1 MINSVWRYAL
11 GGHDRANLQAVSSQS
26 GDTLGGRD
34 RLSLEIHLLGG
45 RDQATLEIHLEALIE
60 RVRRNALGGHDCA
73 NLQAVITSA
82 TTFSSV
88 RNTRVFWTALTALM
102 EPRTL

>member
-11 GGHDRANLQAVSSQS
+11 GGHDRANLQAISSQS

-45 RDQATLEIHLEALIE
+45 RDQASLEIHLEALIE
-60 RVRRNALGGHDCA
+60 RVWRYALGGHDRA
-73 NLQAVITSA
+73 NLQPVITSA
-82 TTFSSV
+82 TTLSSV
-88 RNTRVFWTALTALM
+88 RTTRVFQTALTALTA
-102 EPRTL
+102 PRTL